1 MHGGKERC
9 PVSQRCVA
17 VHLPGGEM
25 DGGRGRPLMLQRVLF
40 CPALTW
46 CARAWIAGGVGRF
59 FVVCEA
65 PWREEAAACF
75 PAGQAVDCAGEAEWP
90 ARRQELEAE
99 GWQVEEV
106 REPVMPR
113 GRMMI
118 AFHTPR
124 ELARLQAA
132 CHEDTIAYHLG
143 RGVQILDPASTYID
157 PRVDIGAG
165 TLLLPNTIL
174 RGETAVGADCEIGPN
189 TVLDGCRVGDRTVV
203 NQTQAKD
210 SEIRE
215 DCEIGPY
222 THIRPHCVVGRGSKI
237 GAFVQLKN
245 CALGEGTKMAH
256 LTYVGDADV
265 GDHVNFGCGTVTSNY
280 DGFQKHRTTIGDNVF
295 IGCNTNLV
303 PPVTVADGAYIAAG
317 TTVTRDVPA
326 DSLAIGRVRQENK
339 ADWARRNRELR
350 KK

>member
-1 MHGGKERC
+1 MTERC
-9 PVSQRCVA
+9 VVI
-17 VHLPGGEM
+17 HLPDPDHGEHNE
-25 DGGRGRPLMLQRVLF
+25 RPLMLRTVLF

-46 CARAWIAGGVGRF
+46 CVRAWMAGGVGRF
-59 FVVCEA
+59 FVVCDSR
-65 PWREEAAACF
+65 WRDETAACF
-75 PAGQAVDCAGEAEWP
+75 PGEQIVEYSSEADWP
-90 ARRQELEAE
+90 ARRRELETE
-99 GWQVEEV
+99 GCRIEEI

-118 AFHTPR
+118 SFHSPQ
-124 ELARLQAA
+124 ELGRLQAA
-132 CHEDTIAYHLG
+132 CHGDTIAYHLG

-174 RGETAVGADCEIGPN
+174 RGETVVGADCEIGPN
-189 TVLDGCRVGDRTVV
+189 TMLDGCRVGDRTVV

-245 CALGEGTKMAH
+245 CNLGEGTKMAH

-280 DGFQKHRTTIGDNVF
+280 DGFQKHRTTIGNEVF

-303 PPVTVADGAYIAAG
+303 PPVTVADRAYIAAG
-317 TTVTRDVPA
+317 TTVTKDVPA

-339 ADWARRNRELR
+339 EDWARRNRELR